1 MSLLVGLSVS
11 HDAKKGMRIILVMG
25 FALFFSTVTL
35 CVRADSKLC
44 EGDQRLLRLS
54 SLAFPGT
61 PWHDL
66 WLRFDARFQKANK
79 SCFELDLFINAEIG
93 SEETALAN
101 VRRNR
106 LQMAGLSLQGMATV
120 VPELSVLLT
129 PFLFDSEAE
138 VDFVTDRYLTDLFGR
153 LIEAKGLKLLQ
164 WSEVGWTQLYAKREI
179 DLPEQAQGL
188 KLRASNAIG
197 SIAFAEAI
205 QADSIP
211 VTFAEALPAL
221 ETGLIDGGQS
231 GVGIYAFA
239 GLSREATVINMTYHA
254 FDTGLVVANLDW
266 WDSLSG
272 AQRELVMNS
281 LDTTEEG
288 RSNIRQALARIELSL
303 PDQGVTV
310 NYLSDAQRS
319 AWQDHVG
326 DVSAKIIEGVGGEAQ
341 AVFDAIAEGKA
352 AFRSQRP

>member
-1 MSLLVGLSVS
+1 MRAFLSAGFGLMLACS
-11 HDAKKGMRIILVMG
+11 A
-25 FALFFSTVTL
+25 ALGNTQPTM
-35 CVRADSKLC
+35 C

-66 WLRFDARFQKANK
+66 WLRFDSRFQGANT
-79 SCFELDLFINAEIG
+79 SCFELELFINAEIG

-138 VDFVTDRYLTDLFGR
+138 VDFVTDYFLTELFGR

-179 DLPEQAQGL
+179 DLPQQAQGL

-266 WDSLSG
+266 WNSLSD
-272 AQRELVMNS
+272 AQRHLVISS

-288 RSNIRQALARIELSL
+288 RANIRAALTSIEQTL
-303 PDQGVTV
+303 PSQNVTV
-310 NYLSDAQRS
+310 NYLTPDERG
-319 AWQDHVG
+319 AWRNHVG
-326 DVSAKIIEGVGGEAQ
+326 DVSSKIVTSIGGEAR
-341 AVFDAIAEGKA
+341 AVFDAINEGKA
-352 AFRSQRP
+352 AFRLQQP

>member
-1 MSLLVGLSVS
+1 MSLLAGRWVNQSRPKKMRRALAVGFSLVFVVMTLA
-11 HDAKKGMRIILVMG
+11 AKAEREQ
-25 FALFFSTVTL
+25 
-35 CVRADSKLC
+35 C
-44 EGDQRLLRLS
+44 EGDESLLRLS

-79 SCFELDLFINAEIG
+79 SCFDLNLFINAEIG

-179 DLPEQAQGL
+179 DYPEEAQGL
-188 KLRASNAIG
+188 KLRASNAVG

-239 GLSREATVINMTYHA
+239 GLSREATVINITNHA

-266 WDSLSG
+266 WNGLSDT
-272 AQRELVMNS
+272 QRSLVMDS

-288 RSNIRQALARIELSL
+288 RTNIRRALARIELTL
-303 PDQGVTV
+303 PSQGVTV
-310 NYLSDAQRS
+310 NYLTVEQKAVWRS
-319 AWQDHVG
+319 HVG
-326 DVSAKIIEGVGGEAQ
+326 DVSSYIIADVGGEAQ
-341 AVFDAIAEGKA
+341 VVFNAIEAGKA
-352 AFRSQRP
+352 AFRLEHP

>member
-1 MSLLVGLSVS
+1 MSLLVGLGVNSYIRTGLRSLGAVS
-11 HDAKKGMRIILVMG
+11 
-25 FALFFSTVTL
+25 VTL
-35 CVRADSKLC
+35 MCLLATVAAVAENSKCVGNSER
-44 EGDQRLLRLS
+44 LRLS

-66 WLRFDARFQKANK
+66 WLRFDQRFQQSNE
-79 SCFELDLFINAEIG
+79 SCFTLDLFINAEIG

-138 VDFVTDRYLTDLFGR
+138 VDFVTDYYLTELFGR

-164 WSEVGWTQLYAKREI
+164 WSEVGWTQLYAKQEI
-179 DLPEQAQGL
+179 DYPTEASGL

-197 SIAFAEAI
+197 SIVFAEAI

-239 GLSREATVINMTYHA
+239 GLSREAKVINMTYHA

-266 WDSLSG
+266 WSGLTDAQQSLV
-272 AQRELVMNS
+272 LNS
-281 LDTTEEG
+281 LDSTEQG
-288 RSNIRQALARIELSL
+288 RANIRTALAQIERHL
-303 PDQGVTV
+303 PEQGVTV
-310 NYLSDAQRS
+310 NYLTADQKAAWRS
-319 AWQDHVG
+319 HVG
-326 DVSAKIIEGVGGEAQ
+326 DVSAYLIDAVGGEAQ
-341 AVFDAIAEGKA
+341 AVFDAIKDGKE
-352 AFRSQRP
+352 AFRVRRP

>member
-1 MSLLVGLSVS
+1 MGRSVS
-11 HDAKKGMRIILVMG
+11 LFINTGLRNAVAASFVL
-25 FALFFSTVTL
+25 ALTL
-35 CVRADSKLC
+35 AATLIKADSRQC

-66 WLRFDARFQKANK
+66 WLRFDVRFQQANR
-79 SCFELDLFINAEIG
+79 SCFALDLFINAEIG

-129 PFLFDSEAE
+129 PYLFESEAE
-138 VDFVTDRYLTDLFGR
+138 VDFVTDYYLTDLFGR

-179 DLPEQAQGL
+179 DDPSDAQGL

-197 SIAFAEAI
+197 SIVFAEAI

-254 FDTGLVVANLDW
+254 FDTGLIVANAAW
-266 WDSLSG
+266 WNSLSD
-272 AQRELVMNS
+272 AQRHLVMSS
-281 LDTTEEG
+281 LDSTQEG
-288 RSNIRQALARIELSL
+288 RKNIRSALARIENAL
-303 PDQGVTV
+303 PEQNVTV
-310 NYLSDAQRS
+310 NYLTAEQHA
-319 AWQDHVG
+319 AWRDHVG
-326 DVSAKIIEGVGGEAQ
+326 DMSATIIADVGGEAQ
-341 AVFDAIAEGKA
+341 AVFDAIEVGKA
-352 AFRSQRP
+352 AFRARYP